1 MLEEDNKMNTNTKWS
16 AKDVITTVLLSVLLI
31 VIQLLIN
38 MVCMASHF
46 VSMVLSVGITCF
58 VCAPVYF
65 LMVRRVHKRFVSLLY
80 MTLLGVV
87 FLIMGDW
94 FLLPYFIV
102 VGLVCEAILWRK
114 GSYDAPWRITAA
126 WTVYSGLYQGVNLLP
141 ILAFWETFASNALAS
156 GMTQEYIDSYLSY
169 YTQPGWLAVILIITV
184 ACGFAGSLVGSR
196 MMAKHFSKAGVL

>member
-1 MLEEDNKMNTNTKWS
+1 MNTNTKWS

-141 ILAFWETFASNALAS
+141 ILAFWADLRLQCARLRH
-156 GMTQEYIDSYLSY
+156 D
-169 YTQPGWLAVILIITV
+169 
-184 ACGFAGSLVGSR
+184 
-196 MMAKHFSKAGVL
+196 AGVYRFLSVLLYTAGLAGGHPHHHGCMRLCGQSGRQPHDGKAFQ

>member
-1 MLEEDNKMNTNTKWS
+1 MKPNAKWS

-38 MVCMASHF
+38 MICMANHF
-46 VSMVLSVGITCF
+46 VSMVLSVGITCL
-58 VCAPVYF
+58 VCAPIYF

-102 VGLVCEAILWRK
+102 VGFVCEAILWK
-114 GSYDAPWRITAA
+114 TDAYDNPWRITAA

-141 ILAFWETFASNALAS
+141 ILAFWEAFTSNALAS
-156 GMTQEYIDSYLSY
+156 GMSQEYIDSYLSY
-169 YTQPGWLAVILIITV
+169 YTQPGWLAFILIFTV
-184 ACGFAGSLVGSR
+184 ACGFVGSLIGSR
-196 MMAKHFSKAGVL
+196 MMKKHFGKAGVL